1 MKKRNIYIA
10 AGMAAV
16 VTGIGA
22 LATVS
27 FAGTEA
33 ATAAGFSD
41 DFADGDTAGW
51 SKSGGTWAV
60 TGAALRQTKTGAT
73 LSRQFAGLTDWADY
87 TVSAKVQPLS
97 VAAGGYA
104 ALVARSTSSTSFY
117 RLALTG
123 ANKVRLESVKSGNAT
138 VLSEAALTVS
148 ASSSYTL
155 GLTVKGNTLT
165 GSVNGASILTAS
177 ASTFGTG
184 RIGLQTYNATAS
196 FDDVSVK
203 TTVASPTTSAAAS
216 SPAASSPAATATAS
230 PTKTAT
236 ASPTKTASA
245 SPTATASSSP
255 SAATGKFETSPIG
268 FGAGTT
274 GGAGGSTVK
283 ITSLDQ
289 LITEAASDGAKIL
302 QISTI
307 LTGSGTDQVVV
318 SSNKTLVGVGSNAGL
333 TGAGIY
339 IKKADNVIVRN
350 LKISFAQAP
359 VDLIAAQKSTKIWI
373 DHNELFNDTSHDKDF
388 YDGMVDLTHATDLVT
403 VSWNYL
409 HDHSK
414 GSLLGHSDS
423 NAAEDTGKLHVTY
436 AHNWFDNVASRL
448 PRLRFGTVHLYNNL
462 FTNAKTSGIHCLMES
477 QCLVQN
483 NVFVNVKLPVWT
495 TEDSDLD
502 GFAVISGNDF
512 GGEAPVIT
520 QTGTFTS
527 APYSVTLDAT
537 SSVSALVKA
546 GAGAGKI

>member
-1 MKKRNIYIA
+1 M
-10 AGMAAV
+10 
-16 VTGIGA
+16 GA
-22 LATVS
+22 LASVS
-27 FAGTEA
+27 FADA
-33 ATAAGFSD
+33 DSASAAGFSD

-60 TGAALRQTKTGAT
+60 TGGALRQTKTGAT
-73 LSRQFAGLTDWADY
+73 LSRQFAGPTDWTDY
-87 TVSAKVQPLS
+87 TVSAKVQPLT
-97 VAAGGYA
+97 VASGGYA
-104 ALVARSTSSTSFY
+104 GIVARSTSATSFY

-123 ANKVRLESVKSGNAT
+123 GNKVRLESVKSGNIT
-138 VLSEAALTVS
+138 ILGEAALTV
-148 ASSSYTL
+148 ASGSSYTL
-155 GLTVKGNTLT
+155 GLTVEGNSLT
-165 GSVNGASILTAS
+165 GSVNGAAILSATADS
-177 ASTFGTG
+177 FDKG
-184 RIGLQTYNATAS
+184 RAGLQTYDASAS
-196 FDDVSVK
+196 FDDVSVSAAV
-203 TTVASPTTSAAAS
+203 TSPTTPPAASPSS
-216 SPAASSPAATATAS
+216 SPAASPS
-230 PTKTAT
+230 
-236 ASPTKTASA
+236 ASA
-245 SPTATASSSP
+245 SSPSTSSP
-255 SAATGKFETSPIG
+255 GTGKFESSPIG

-274 GGAGGSTVK
+274 GGAGGTTVK

-289 LITEAASDGAKIL
+289 LIDEAASDGAKIL
-302 QISTI
+302 QLSSI

-318 SSNKTLVGVGSNAGL
+318 SSNKTIVGVGANAGL

-339 IKKADNVIVRN
+339 IKKASNVIVRN

-359 VDLIAAQKSTKIWI
+359 VDLIAAQKSDHIWI
-373 DHNELFNDTSHDKDF
+373 DHNELFNDTSHGKDF

-414 GSLLGHSDS
+414 GSLLGHSDN

-436 AHNWFDNVASRL
+436 SHNWFDNVASRL

-462 FTNAKTSGIHCLMES
+462 FSNAKTSGIHCLMES

-512 GGEAPVIT
+512 GGEEPVIT

-527 APYSVTLDAT
+527 APYSVTLDPAT
-537 SSVSALVKA
+537 SVSALVKA
-546 GAGAGKI
+546 GAGAGKL